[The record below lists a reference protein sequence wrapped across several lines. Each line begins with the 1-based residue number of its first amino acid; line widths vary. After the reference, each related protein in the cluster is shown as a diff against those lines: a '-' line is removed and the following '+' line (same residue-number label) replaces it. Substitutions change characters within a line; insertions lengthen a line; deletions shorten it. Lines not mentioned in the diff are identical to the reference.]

1 MKIIRTQINK
11 PPRVVLYGIHGI
23 GKSTFAAECP
33 APIFIQTEAGLDALQ
48 VQAFELAKSWND
60 VLSALLWL
68 NNEPHEFKTVVID
81 SLDWAE
87 KLLFESVAEA
97 NNVGGIE
104 KIPFGRGYAEAETR
118 WKQALDLLN
127 KLNEEK
133 KMLVV
138 LLAHAQVKRFE
149 DPERDSYDRYELDL
163 QKRSAA
169 LVAEWCDILAFA
181 TLSTTTKAKDAGFGR
196 TVVKASS
203 NGDRIVYLEERPA
216 HDAKNRYG
224 LPSELPLSWD
234 AIRDEIYSKQAERK
248 ATIGKAN
255 LKDVQS
261 EKRVERLEKLAAQNA
276 DS

>member
-11 PPRVVLYGIHGI
+11 PPRIVLFGPHGI

-33 APIFIQTEAGLDALQ
+33 APIFIQTESGLDALQ

-60 VLSALLWL
+60 VLSGLLWL
-68 NNEPHEFKTVVID
+68 CNEPHEFKTVVID

-87 KLLFESVAEA
+87 KLLFEHVAEK
-97 NNVGGIE
+97 NNVSGIE
-104 KIPFGRGYAEAETR
+104 KIPFGRGYAEAETH
-118 WKQALDLLN
+118 WKQALDVMN
-127 KLNEEK
+127 RLNEEK

-138 LLAHAQVKRFE
+138 LLAHSQVKKFE
-149 DPERDSYDRYELDL
+149 DPERENYDRWELDL
-163 QKRSAA
+163 QKKSAA
-169 LVAEWCDILAFA
+169 LVSEWCDILAFA
-181 TLSTTTKAKDAGFGR
+181 SLNTVTRAKDGGFGK
-196 TVVKASS
+196 TIVKAQS
-203 NGDRIVYLEERPA
+203 NGERIVYLEGRPS

-234 AIRDEIYSKQAERK
+234 AIREAIHLKQSERR
-248 ATIGKAN
+248 AN

-276 DS
+276 TAQNAAS